1 MVGRMS
7 GNAGTKEAVG
17 LYRFAMTTPPSETVL
32 WQGRPGAFPY
42 FHRSDL
48 VALPFTLAVTAFFVY
63 FFVIGPTSRHPGA
76 IGLIFTVMIGVA
88 ISYNLVGRSVVR
100 WVALRGSE
108 YVVTDRRVVVRTT
121 VLGRTR
127 ERGVWLSL
135 LEPPVLRESADGTG
149 SITFGDSGLFD
160 GLGGVGSRSKR
171 NEQPPEFVRIPDA
184 RSVRDLIA
192 ESRRKVVNGGR

>member
-1 MVGRMS
+1 MS
-7 GNAGTKEAVG
+7 GDTGTGDVVR
-17 LYRFAMTTPPSETVL
+17 LYRFAMTVPPSETVL
-32 WQGRPGAFPY
+32 WQGRPSAFPY

-48 VALPFTLAVTAFFVY
+48 VVLPFLLAVTVFLY
-63 FFVIGPTSRHPGA
+63 FAVFRSTSRPPGVIG
-76 IGLIFTVMIGVA
+76 LVFTVVVGVA
-88 ISYNLVGRSVVR
+88 IFYNLVGRSVVR
-100 WVALRGSE
+100 WMALRGSE

-127 ERGVWLSL
+127 ERGVLLSL

-160 GLGGVGSRSKR
+160 GLSGAGSWSKR
-171 NEQPPEFVRIPDA
+171 DEQPPEFVRIPDA

-192 ESRRKVVNGGR
+192 ESRRKVVGGGR

>member
-1 MVGRMS
+1 
-7 GNAGTKEAVG
+7 
-17 LYRFAMTTPPSETVL
+17 MTTPPSETVL

-48 VALPFTLAVTAFFVY
+48 VMLPFMLAITAFFAY
-63 FFVIGPTSRHPGA
+63 MFIIRSTSRPPGA
-76 IGLIFTVMIGVA
+76 IGLVFTVVIGVA
-88 ISYNLVGRSVVR
+88 TFYNLVGRSVVR
-100 WVALRGSE
+100 WMALRGSE

-160 GLGGVGSRSKR
+160 GWGGAGSWNKR
-171 NEQPPEFVRIPDA
+171 DEQPPEFVRIPDA

-192 ESRRKVVNGGR
+192 EARRKVVGGGR